1 MAHFVAGRYSEAVQW
16 ARKCINRKPSWRVGH
31 AVLATSLAHLNL
43 LEEAKQA
50 VNNYIEN
57 IPNETIPELKFLP
70 FKNNDDARRLKMDCA
85 EPDYLNR

>member
-16 ARKCINRKPSWRVGH
+16 ARKSVQRKRSWRLGH

-43 LEEAKQA
+43 LEEAKEA

-57 IPNETIPELKFLP
+57 IPDETISKIRFLP
-70 FKNNDDARRLKMDCA
+70 FKNHTDARRFQEGLRRA
-85 EPDYLNR
+85 GLPE